1 MDRQSVLFAEII
13 SNTRVIAFLN
23 QASEDLNDDLI
34 RIYVPHLRALR
45 ARDVNEFINLHYG
58 VQEEDYHWD
67 IIVSAFERSFR
78 ESLEVAVL
86 VDDNGEDHS

>member
-23 QASEDLNDDLI
+23 QASEDVNDDLI
-34 RIYVPHLRALR
+34 RIYVPYLEALR
-45 ARDVNEFINLHYG
+45 ERDVREYINLHYG
-58 VQEEDYHWD
+58 VQEEEHCWD

-78 ESLEVAVL
+78 ESPEVAVL